1 MRVNVFT
8 AGGEESGKKINL
20 NPLVFD
26 VEPSKNAIYSS
37 VVAEMWHL
45 KQGSRATKSKA
56 QVKASGRKPW
66 RQKGTGRARVGTLG
80 SPIWKGGGHTFAI
93 RPGLRSYKVN
103 KKVKQL
109 ARKSAFSAH
118 VKAGTLKVVEELN
131 FETNKTS
138 QMRALLKNFD
148 INGVNSLLILKE
160 LSENILLSARNI
172 PNLMVV
178 SAGSSSTLDLVS
190 SKKVILESGAVEI
203 LNKLFDKSEKG
214 SKGDSK

>member
-8 AGGEESGKKINL
+8 AGGEDSGKKINL

-26 VEPSKNAIYSS
+26 VEPSRNAIYSS

-93 RPGLRSYKVN
+93 KPGLRAHKVN

-118 VKAGTLKVVEELN
+118 VKAGTLKVVEELK

-138 QMRALLKNFD
+138 QMRALLKNLGID
-148 INGVNSLLILKE
+148 GVNSLLILKE
-160 LSENILLSARNI
+160 LNENILLSARNI

-203 LNKLFDKSEKG
+203 LNNLFDKSEKG
-214 SKGDSK
+214 FKGGSE

>member
-8 AGGEESGKKINL
+8 AKGEESGKKINL
-20 NPLVFD
+20 NPLVFE
-26 VEPSKNAIYSS
+26 VKPSKDAIHSS

-93 RPGLRSYKVN
+93 QPGVRSHKVN

-109 ARKSAFSAH
+109 ARKSAFSVHA
-118 VKAGTLKVVEELN
+118 KAGTLKVVEELN
-131 FETNKTS
+131 FETHKTS
-138 QMRALLKNFD
+138 QMRTLLKNLEID
-148 INGVNSLLILKE
+148 GVNSLLILKE
-160 LSENILLSARNI
+160 LNENILLSARNI

-178 SAGSSSTLDLVS
+178 TAGSSSTLDLVS

-203 LNKLFDKSEKG
+203 LNNLFEKSKKA
-214 SKGDSK
+214 SKEDSE

>member
-1 MRVNVFT
+1 MRVNVYT
-8 AGGEESGKKINL
+8 VGGEDTGKKINL
-20 NPLVFD
+20 NPKVFEL
-26 VEPSKNAIYSS
+26 EPNDNAIHSA

-93 RPGLRSYKVN
+93 KPGLRAHKVN
-103 KKVKQL
+103 KKVRQL

-118 VKAGTLKVVEELN
+118 VKAGSLKVVEELK
-131 FETNKTS
+131 FESHKTK
-138 QMRALLKNFD
+138 QMNTLLSDFG
-148 INGVNSLLILKE
+148 INGVSSLLILKK
-160 LSENILLSARNI
+160 LNENILLSARNI

-178 SAGSSSTLDLVS
+178 SAGNSSALDLVRS
-190 SKKVILESGAVEI
+190 RKVLLESGAVEI
-203 LNKLFDKSEKG
+203 LNNMVDKGDRG
-214 SKGDSK
+214 SKGDSE

>member
-8 AGGEESGKKINL
+8 AGGEDSGKKINL

-26 VEPSKNAIYSS
+26 VEPSRNAIYSS

-80 SPIWKGGGHTFAI
+80 PPIWKGGGHTFAI
-93 RPGLRSYKVN
+93 KPGLRAHKVN

-118 VKAGTLKVVEELN
+118 VKAGTLKVVEELK

-138 QMRALLKNFD
+138 QMRALLKNLGID
-148 INGVNSLLILKE
+148 GVNSLLILKE
-160 LSENILLSARNI
+160 LNENILLSARNI
-172 PNLMVV
+172 PNIMVV

-190 SKKVILESGAVEI
+190 SKKIILESGAVEI
-203 LNKLFDKSEKG
+203 LNNLFDKSEKG
-214 SKGDSK
+214 FKGGSD

>member
-8 AGGEESGKKINL
+8 ATGEDSGKKINL
-20 NPLVFD
+20 NPLVFE
-26 VEPSKNAIYSS
+26 VEPNKDAIFSS

-93 RPGLRSYKVN
+93 KPGVRSHKVN

-109 ARKSAFSAH
+109 ARKSAFSVHA
-118 VKAGTLKVVEELN
+118 KAGTLKVVEELK

-138 QMRALLKNFD
+138 QMRVLLKNLEID
-148 INGVNSLLILKE
+148 GVNSLLILKE

-203 LNKLFDKSEKG
+203 LNKLFEKSKKA
-214 SKGDSK
+214 SKGDSE